1 MEEQVAPP
9 AGDVDPNAQDVDTAA
24 PGALSPAAVPA
35 NPEGPD
41 ATTQRGVNARRTSL
55 RVLHAASGGPF
66 AMPRREYDGEDDVD
80 MEDVSGDT
88 TRSRSEQDRAISS
101 ELGKRVQTMPTLPK
115 PQTFRGSTALEKQRF
130 MKDYE
135 AYCRQ
140 LSALETAFFRPFR
153 MLVGACVEDERRRLI
168 AMFDICKSLDD
179 ITEKDWIDY
188 FWEGRIV
195 GELDFDKVKALMK
208 EKLRMDVSLTD
219 ADSRVSKLAHEMYQ
233 VLEQAN
239 MEWMVKGEPKKIVNY
254 LIDTLSPEEFRR
266 TIKNEMAREANKPLY
281 KDVVAFIKWL
291 RASCKEYLRWEPAN
305 AKKPQPAPLGGKHG
319 DSKKPAVKRDSARPN
334 TSGVPGASGKRT
346 CLKCHS
352 TAHRVKDCPQA
363 KPGEAETLL
372 REWRER
378 RTVAQTATRT
388 APPVQGVKALQLP
401 DGSKDTG
408 STCQVM
414 IEDVLELDR
423 VLLDSGA
430 DVNIASRSLV
440 AHLERNGVSVRVETC
455 TPRSL
460 SMFDGKTL
468 TVMQKAWFDTIKIY
482 TSAGPLLLRRTPA
495 WIFGDDAEP
504 LTMMLSRPV

>member
-9 AGDVDPNAQDVDTAA
+9 AGDFDPNDQDADTAA
-24 PGALSPAAVPA
+24 PGALPPTAVPA
-35 NPEGPD
+35 HLEEPD
-41 ATTQRGVNARRTSL
+41 TNTERGSNARRTSL

-66 AMPRREYDGEDDVD
+66 AMPRREYGGEDDVD

-88 TRSRSEQDRAISS
+88 TRSRSEQDRTISS

-115 PQTFRGSTALEKQRF
+115 PPTFRGSTALEKQRF

-153 MLVGACVEDERRRLI
+153 MPVGACVEDERRRLI

-239 MEWMVKGEPKKIVNY
+239 MEWM
-254 LIDTLSPEEFRR
+254 EFRR
-266 TIKNEMAREANKPLY
+266 TIKNEMAHEANKPLY

-291 RASCKEYLRWEPAN
+291 RASCKEYLRWEPSN

-319 DSKKPAVKRDSARPN
+319 DSKKPAVKGASARPN
-334 TSGVPGASGKRT
+334 ASGVPGASGKRT

-388 APPVQGVKALQLP
+388 APPAQGVKALQLP

-414 IEDVLELDR
+414 IEDALELDR

-440 AHLERNGVSVRVETC
+440 AHLERNGVSVRVEAC

-468 TVMQKAWFDTIKIY
+468 TVTQKAWFDTIKIY